1 MVRGARKRVF
11 KDYPVKDVSSLFDT
25 MFYKKRVIVKNN
37 VITHIFNK
45 YEYKIL
51 YKRILFTLFIL
62 LIYILGSKVAI
73 VGEYAMRHHDSSFY
87 KLAVSNMGGDIHR
100 LNVFSLGL
108 GPWLTA
114 MIIIS
119 LMSYK
124 NVEKAMKQTRAE
136 KHFKEKFLTLGL
148 SVIQGY
154 FMLTQ
159 FVRQEHLQQS
169 NELLLLLILIT
180 GAMLMMWLA
189 DQNVRYGIAGPM
201 PIVITSI
208 IRSMFTQNLPT
219 VSLST
224 LAMIVAFILLAL
236 AMFTLLLI
244 ELIEYRTHYRDII
257 EISRVDQLTYL
268 AWKINPGGSIS
279 IMISLSVFV
288 LFNSVIN
295 LTANMATGEMSDI
308 KWFSFNHF
316 VGISIYL
323 FIQIV
328 LGYLLSR
335 LIINT
340 KQSTKDFL
348 KSGNYFVGV
357 KPGVETGEY
366 LNRMA
371 RRLCWFGTL
380 IVGVIIGVPLYCS
393 LLVPDLSEQIYFAV
407 QLIILIYIAM
417 NITETLRTYLYFD
430 KYGQFLNKYW

>member
-1 MVRGARKRVF
+1 
-11 KDYPVKDVSSLFDT
+11 

-73 VGEYAMRHHDSSFY
+73 VGDHAMRHHDSSFY
-87 KLAVSNMGGDIHR
+87 KLAVSNMGGDINR

-124 NVEKAMKQTRAE
+124 NMEKAMRQTRAE
-136 KHFKEKFLTLGL
+136 KHYKEKFLTLGL

-154 FMLTQ
+154 FVLNQ
-159 FVRQEHLQQS
+159 FVKHEQLQKS
-169 NELLLLLILIT
+169 NELLLLLVLIT

-201 PIVITSI
+201 PIVMMSV
-208 IRSMFTQNLPT
+208 IRSMYAQGLPT
-219 VSLST
+219 LSVGT
-224 LAMIVAFILLAL
+224 VMLMIVIAL
-236 AMFTLLLI
+236 MGMAMFTLLLI
-244 ELIEYRTHYRDII
+244 EMIEYRTHYRDITD
-257 EISRVDQLTYL
+257 ISRADELTYL

-288 LFNSVIN
+288 LFNSAISLIVH
-295 LTANMATGEMSDI
+295 MATGETADI
-308 KWFSFNHF
+308 RWVSFNHF
-316 VGISIYL
+316 IGITIYL
-323 FIQIV
+323 FMQTI

-340 KQSTKDFL
+340 KQNTKDFL
-348 KSGNYFVGV
+348 KSGHYFVGV
-357 KPGVETGEY
+357 KPGEETGAY

-380 IVGVIIGVPLYCS
+380 IVAVIIGVPLYSS
-393 LLVPDLSEQIYFAV
+393 LLVPHLSQQIYLAV
-407 QLIILIYIAM
+407 QLIIMVYLAM

>member
-1 MVRGARKRVF
+1 
-11 KDYPVKDVSSLFDT
+11 

-73 VGEYAMRHHDSSFY
+73 VGEHAMRHHDSSFF
-87 KLAVSNMGGDIHR
+87 KLAVSNMGGDINR

-124 NVEKAMKQTRAE
+124 NTEKAMRQTRAE

-154 FMLTQ
+154 FVLNQ
-159 FVRQEHLQQS
+159 FVNREQLKNS
-169 NELLLLLILIT
+169 NELLLLLVLIT

-201 PIVITSI
+201 PIVMMSV
-208 IRSMFTQNLPT
+208 IRSMFAQNVTPL
-219 VSLST
+219 SLDT
-224 LAMIVAFILLAL
+224 IVIAVVIILIGG
-236 AMFTLLLI
+236 AMFTLLLV
-244 ELIEYRTHYRDII
+244 EMIEYRTHYRDITD
-257 EISRVDQLTYL
+257 ISRVDELTYL

-288 LFNSVIN
+288 LFNSVVS
-295 LTANMATGEMSDI
+295 LVVHMATGENTEI

-316 VGISIYL
+316 IGITVYL
-323 FIQIV
+323 LLQAV

-340 KQSTKDFL
+340 KQNTKDFL
-348 KSGNYFVGV
+348 KSGHYFVSI
-357 KPGVETGEY
+357 KPGEETGDY

-380 IVGVIIGVPLYCS
+380 IVTFIIGVPLYSS
-393 LLVPDLSEQIYFAV
+393 LLVPHLSQQIYLAV
-407 QLIILIYIAM
+407 QLIIMVYLAM